1 MGWGNTNSDGPSS
14 QSPSASSN
22 TSSGGWGSSSYASN
36 NSSQMSG
43 GYRSDGGSS
52 SGSGWG
58 GQSTANPSVT
68 SQFGS
73 SSNSNS
79 SSSSS
84 APAAIQSKVEAK
96 VDAKNPTNNDGQPGS
111 LTGQGLAG
119 QVATPN
125 ADYWSGATDGWRNN
139 DNYTAGKAGQFGTEE
154 HVSSLS
160 NAIRSGKANEGQIET
175 ARAMIAGTNAVKG
188 REAAG
193 GLLGVMGTTLGGP
206 VGGMALGKAGE
217 WGAEKLSDLTSGYKD
232 NAAYNQAKKLAG
244 DDSSFMAK
252 MAGQFSPV
260 PGTSGMVKAITNDYT
275 GGFRQQVSD
284 LNRSMI
290 NQGYM
295 NSPSNIQ
302 RNGSSSAPGSLLDNM
317 YQTQQPAVADNY
329 SQPTLNYDSNA
340 TYYRGSVI

>member
-1 MGWGNTNSDGPSS
+1 MDGWSNNS
-14 QSPSASSN
+14 AY
-22 TSSGGWGSSSYASN
+22 TSSGTSGGFSNNGSSATSN
-36 NSSQMSG
+36 
-43 GYRSDGGSS
+43 GYGGSS
-52 SGSGWG
+52 SNYSNSSSDDSAYWSGVYG
-58 GQSTANPSVT
+58 G
-68 SQFGS
+68 
-73 SSNSNS
+73 SSNSGNS
-79 SSSSS
+79 VATGISSSS
-84 APAAIQSKVEAK
+84 APAAIQNKVEAK

-154 HVSSLS
+154 HVSSLR
-160 NAIRSGKANEGQIET
+160 NAIRSGKANEWQIET

-317 YQTQQPAVADNY
+317 YQTQPPADAYSYEQP
-329 SQPTLNYDSNA
+329 SLNYDSNA

>member
-1 MGWGNTNSDGPSS
+1 MDGWSNNSSYTS
-14 QSPSASSN
+14 KSN
-22 TSSGGWGSSSYASN
+22 DSGGWGN
-36 NSSQMSG
+36 
-43 GYRSDGGSS
+43 DGSS
-52 SGSGWG
+52 
-58 GQSTANPSVT
+58 AT
-68 SQFGS
+68 SNGFG
-73 SSNSNS
+73 S

-84 APAAIQSKVEAK
+84 SSDRSYWSGVYGEKGSLGVANTQNPANQFGGSSATAMQSKLDSKVE
-96 VDAKNPTNNDGQPGS
+96 AKNPTNNAGQPGS

-193 GLLGVMGTTLGGP
+193 GLLGVMGSTLGGP
-206 VGGMALGKAGE
+206 IGGIALGKAGE

-232 NAAYNQAKKLAG
+232 NAAYNQAKQLAK
-244 DDSSFMAK
+244 DNSSFMAK

-260 PGTSGMVKAITNDYT
+260 PGTGGMVKAVANDYT

-290 NQGYM
+290 NQGYISA
-295 NSPSNIQ
+295 SPQRNIQ
-302 RNGSSSAPGSLLDNM
+302 QNGSSGAPNSLIANM
-317 YQTQQPAVADNY
+317 YQTQQPAAVDNY
-329 SQPTLNYDSNA
+329 SQPSLNYDNNA

>member
-1 MGWGNTNSDGPSS
+1 MDGWSNNS
-14 QSPSASSN
+14 AY
-22 TSSGGWGSSSYASN
+22 TSSGTSGGFSNNGSSATSN
-36 NSSQMSG
+36 
-43 GYRSDGGSS
+43 GYGGSS
-52 SGSGWG
+52 SNYSSSSSDDSAYWSGVYG
-58 GQSTANPSVT
+58 G
-68 SQFGS
+68 
-73 SSNSNS
+73 SSNSGNS
-79 SSSSS
+79 GNSVATGISSSS
-84 APAAIQSKVEAK
+84 APAAIQNKVEAK

-175 ARAMIAGTNAVKG
+175 ARAMVAGTNAVKG

-193 GLLGVMGTTLGGP
+193 GLLGVMGSTLGGP
-206 VGGMALGKAGE
+206 IGGIALGKAGE
-217 WGAEKLSDLTSGYKD
+217 WGAEKLSDFSSGYKD
-232 NAAYNQAKKLAG
+232 NAAYNQAKTLAG

-252 MAGQFSPV
+252 MAGQLSPV
-260 PGTSGMVKAITNDYT
+260 PGTGGMVKAVTNDYT
-275 GGFRQQVSD
+275 GGFRQQVAD

-295 NSPSNIQ
+295 NAPGNIQ
-302 RNGSSSAPGSLLDNM
+302 RNGSSGAPGSLLDNM

-329 SQPTLNYDSNA
+329 SQPSLNYDNNA

>member
-1 MGWGNTNSDGPSS
+1 MDGWSNNS
-14 QSPSASSN
+14 AY
-22 TSSGGWGSSSYASN
+22 TSSGTSGGFSNNGSSATSN
-36 NSSQMSG
+36 
-43 GYRSDGGSS
+43 GYGGSS
-52 SGSGWG
+52 SNYSSSSSDDSAYWSGVYG
-58 GQSTANPSVT
+58 G
-68 SQFGS
+68 
-73 SSNSNS
+73 SSNSGNS
-79 SSSSS
+79 GNSVATGISSSS
-84 APAAIQSKVEAK
+84 APAAIQNKVEAK

-175 ARAMIAGTNAVKG
+175 ARAMIAGTSAVKG

>member
-1 MGWGNTNSDGPSS
+1 MDGWSNNS
-14 QSPSASSN
+14 AY
-22 TSSGGWGSSSYASN
+22 TSSGTSGGFSNNGSSATSN
-36 NSSQMSG
+36 
-43 GYRSDGGSS
+43 GYGGSS
-52 SGSGWG
+52 SNYSSSSSDDSAYWSGVYG
-58 GQSTANPSVT
+58 G
-68 SQFGS
+68 
-73 SSNSNS
+73 SSNSGNS
-79 SSSSS
+79 GNSVATGISSSS
-84 APAAIQSKVEAK
+84 APAAIQNKVEAK

-154 HVSSLS
+154 HVSSLN

-217 WGAEKLSDLTSGYKD
+217 LGAEKLSDLTSGYKD

-284 LNRSMI
+284 LNRIMI